1 MQGIFMIEKSQSL
14 TDAAGFFKT
23 FFDHSPYTMR
33 IFSSDGLVVKN
44 NDAWEVFWD
53 VSRSD
58 SVDLYNIFKDKQARQ
73 VGLTSTFKQALAGIS
88 SSLRDVEYEPVL
100 SGLAGRKRFLNVRML
115 PLEQVDGQVDGIVCI
130 LEDTTERRLF
140 EQERCRSQELLEEE
154 VNVRTKHL
162 EALLQF
168 STELSALGE
177 LKTIYEFVTSWTKS
191 LLKFEYSTLFVFSE
205 ETEQL
210 IMAETIGFPR
220 SMVGSFSLLKDQG
233 LPALVARERKAAVVE
248 DFQTESRFTIPDIIF
263 EHELTSSL
271 AVPMLNKNELIGVLI
286 GHTRAKRIFS
296 DSDISLYQ
304 NIANQAA
311 VAIVNTV
318 NLRSL
323 QRSEERFRHLFESA
337 NDAIYLV
344 DAESFR
350 IVDCNQKALELDG
363 YSRSE
368 ITAMRMFELY
378 PPEEQELLDY
388 RHDQVLRKGS
398 YATVASHHHVRKDST
413 RVPVEISSSLVET
426 GGRKLIMNIVRD
438 VSSRKALEQEREE
451 TAAKLRRTNRMEAL
465 GLMAGGVAHDLNN
478 ILSGI
483 ISYPELMMMKL
494 PADSPVRADLH
505 KVKESGQRAAGVVAD
520 LLTVARGAA
529 TVKEI
534 VCLNELIR
542 NYMTS
547 PEFHEL
553 MSLHPEVVLAP
564 RLAPDV
570 QDILCSPIHMQKVL
584 FNLVNNAAESIDGAG
599 QVEIKT
605 CMQSI
610 SQDTYPGPPAGEYS
624 VLSIRDTGPGI
635 SQYDLEHIFDPFY
648 TTKKMGRSGTGLGLA
663 VVWNTIKDH
672 DGYITVD
679 SDDRETAF
687 TMYLP
692 VSDQAG
698 SCKKSKQDDSLA
710 GLHGSGTIL
719 VVDDEQIQREIV
731 EKILTTLGY
740 EVTAVSS
747 GEEAISFVEKSTVDL
762 VLLDMLMEPG
772 INGRQTYEQI
782 IAIRPGQKAIV
793 VSGYSESDDIEKLV
807 KLGVLG
813 LLKKPYTMEEIG
825 RTVQK
830 ALQRED

>member
-1 MQGIFMIEKSQSL
+1 MIEKSQSL
-14 TDAAGFFKT
+14 AAGASFFKT
-23 FFDHSPYTMR
+23 LFDHSPYAMR
-33 IFSSDGLVVKN
+33 IFSSDGLTVKN

-53 VSRSD
+53 VSLPD
-58 SVDLYNIFKDKQARQ
+58 SVDRYNIFKDKQAQR

-88 SSLRDVEYEPVL
+88 SSLRDVEYDPRL
-100 SGLAGRKRFLNVRML
+100 SGFAGRKRFLHVRML
-115 PLEQVDGQVDGIVCI
+115 PLEQVEGQVDGIVCI
-130 LEDTTERRLF
+130 LEDNTEQRLF
-140 EQERCRSQELLEEE
+140 EQERCRSQERLEEE
-154 VNVRTKHL
+154 VDVRTKHL

-177 LKTIYEFVTSWTKS
+177 LKTIYEFVTLWTKS
-191 LLKFEYSTLFVFSE
+191 LLKFDISTLFVLSE
-205 ETEQL
+205 KTKLLVMGET
-210 IMAETIGFPR
+210 TGFPR
-220 SMVGSFSLLKDQG
+220 SMVGSFSLLQDQG
-233 LPALVARERKAAVVE
+233 LPNLVARERTVAVVE
-248 DFQTESRFTIPDIIF
+248 DFQTESRFTVPDIIV
-263 EHELTSSL
+263 EHELTSAL

-286 GHTRAKRIFS
+286 GHTRAKRVFS
-296 DSDISLYQ
+296 DSEISLYQ

-318 NLRSL
+318 NLQSL

-344 DAESFR
+344 DAETFR

-368 ITAMRMFELY
+368 ITAMKMFELY
-378 PPEEQELLDY
+378 PEEEHELLDY
-388 RHDQVLRKGS
+388 RHEQVLRKGS
-398 YATVASHHHVRKDST
+398 YTTVASHHHVRKDST
-413 RVPVEISSSLVET
+413 RVPVEISSSMVKT

-438 VSSRKALEQEREE
+438 VSSRKALEQEREQ
-451 TAAKLRRTNRMEAL
+451 TAAKLRRANRMEAL

-494 PADSPVRADLH
+494 PQDSPVRADLQ
-505 KVKESGQRAAGVVAD
+505 KVMESGQRAAGVVAD

-534 VCLNELIR
+534 VRLNELIR

-547 PEFHEL
+547 PEFHKL
-553 MSLHPEVVLAP
+553 MSLNPDVDFVP
-564 RLAPDV
+564 RLAPEEPN
-570 QDILCSPIHMQKVL
+570 IRCSPIHIQKVL
-584 FNLVNNAAESIDGAG
+584 FNLVNNAAESIDGSG
-599 QVEIKT
+599 QVEIRT
-605 CMQSI
+605 CMRSI
-610 SQDTYPGPPAGEYS
+610 SRNSDQGPPPGEYT
-624 VLSIRDTGPGI
+624 VLSVRDTGSGI
-635 SQYDLEHIFDPFY
+635 SRHDLEHIFDPFY

-679 SDDRETAF
+679 SDDKETAF
-687 TMYLP
+687 TAYLP
-692 VSDQAG
+692 ISDHDE
-698 SCKKSKQDDSLA
+698 SCKKTNQADSLV
-710 GLHGSGTIL
+710 GLHGKGTIL

-731 EKILTTLGY
+731 GKILTSMGY
-740 EVTAVSS
+740 DVTAVCS
-747 GEEAISFVEKSTVDL
+747 GEEAISFLEKNTIDL

-782 IAIRPGQKAIV
+782 IATRPGQKAIV
-793 VSGYSESDDIEKLV
+793 VSGYSESEDIKQLV

-830 ALQRED
+830 ALQKDD

>member
-1 MQGIFMIEKSQSL
+1 MMKKSQSL
-14 TDAAGFFKT
+14 TGGAGFFKT
-23 FFDHSPYTMR
+23 FFDHSPYAMR
-33 IFSSDGLVVKN
+33 IFSSDGLVIKN
-44 NDAWEVFWD
+44 NAAWEVFWD
-53 VSRSD
+53 ASPSE
-58 SVDLYNIFKDKQARQ
+58 SVDQYNIFKDKQAQRL
-73 VGLTSTFKQALAGIS
+73 GLTSTFKQALSGMS
-88 SSLRDVEYEPVL
+88 SSLRDVQYDPVL
-100 SGLAGRKRFLNVRML
+100 SGLAGRKRFLHVRML
-115 PLEQVDGQVDGIVCI
+115 PLEQIDGQVDGIVCI
-130 LEDTTERRLF
+130 LEDNTEQRLF
-140 EQERCRSQELLEEE
+140 EQERSRSQDRLEEE
-154 VNVRTKHL
+154 VNLRTKHL

-168 STELSALGE
+168 STELSALAE
-177 LKTIYEFVTSWTKS
+177 LKTIYEFVTLWTKS
-191 LLKFEYSTLFVFSE
+191 LLKFDYSTLFILSK
-205 ETEQL
+205 ETGLLVME
-210 IMAETIGFPR
+210 ETIGFPH
-220 SMVGSFSLLKDQG
+220 SLVGSFFLLQDQG
-233 LPALVARERKAAVVE
+233 LPTLVARDRKVAVVE
-248 DFQTESRFTIPDIIF
+248 DFQTETRFTVPDIIL

-286 GHTRAKRIFS
+286 GHTRTKRIFS

-344 DAESFR
+344 DAESLR

-368 ITAMRMFELY
+368 ITAMKMFELY
-378 PPEEQELLDY
+378 PEEEHESLEH
-388 RHDQVLRKGS
+388 RHDEVLRNGS
-398 YATVASHHHVRKDST
+398 YTSVASHHHVRKDST
-413 RVPVEISSSLVET
+413 LVPVEISSALVQT

-438 VSSRKALEQEREE
+438 VSKRKALEQEREE
-451 TAAKLRRTNRMEAL
+451 TAAKLRRANRMEAL

-483 ISYPELMMMKL
+483 VSYPELMMLKL
-494 PADSPVRADLH
+494 PNDSPVRADLQ
-505 KVKESGQRAAGVVAD
+505 KVMESGQRAAGVVAD

-547 PEFHEL
+547 PEFNEL
-553 MSLHPEVVLAP
+553 MYLHSEVDFVT
-564 RLAPDV
+564 RLAPEL

-584 FNLVNNAAESIDGAG
+584 FNLVNNAAESIVGAG
-599 QVEIKT
+599 RVEIQT
-605 CMQSI
+605 CIRSI
-610 SQDTYPGPPAGEYS
+610 SKDSDQGPPPGEYA
-624 VLSIRDTGPGI
+624 VLCVRDTGSGI
-635 SQYDLEHIFDPFY
+635 TQHDLEHIFDPFY

-672 DGYITVD
+672 EGYITVD
-679 SDDRETAF
+679 SGDRETAF
-687 TMYLP
+687 TAYLP
-692 VSDQAG
+692 ISDLDG
-698 SCKKSKQDDSLA
+698 SCKKSNQDDSLA
-710 GLHGSGTIL
+710 GLHGKGSIL

-740 EVTAVSS
+740 EVTTVGS
-747 GEEAISFVEKSTVDL
+747 GEEAISFVEKNSVDL

-772 INGRQTYEQI
+772 INGRQTYEKI
-782 IAIRPGQKAIV
+782 VAIRPGQKAIV
-793 VSGYSESDDIEKLV
+793 VSGYSESDDIKQLV

-830 ALQRED
+830 ALQKDD

>member
-1 MQGIFMIEKSQSL
+1 MIEKSQSL
-14 TDAAGFFKT
+14 TGNVGFFKT
-23 FFDHSPYTMR
+23 LFDHSPFAMR

-58 SVDLYNIFKDKQARQ
+58 SIDRYNIFKDKQAQR
-73 VGLTSTFKQALAGIS
+73 VGLTSTFKQALAGVS
-88 SSLRDVEYEPVL
+88 SSLRDVEYDPVL
-100 SGLAGRKRFLNVRML
+100 TGLAGRKRFLHVRML
-115 PLEQVDGQVDGIVCI
+115 PLEQVEGQVDGIVCI
-130 LEDTTERRLF
+130 LEDNTERNLF
-140 EQERCRSQELLEEE
+140 EQERYRSQERLEEE

-177 LKTIYEFVTSWTKS
+177 LMTIYEFVTSWTKS
-191 LLKFEYSTLFVFSE
+191 LLKFDYSTLFVFSE

-210 IMAETIGFPR
+210 VMEETIGFSR
-220 SMVGSFSLLKDQG
+220 SMVGSFSLLRDQG
-233 LPALVARERKAAVVE
+233 LPSLVARGRTVGVVE
-248 DFQTESRFTIPDIIF
+248 DFQTESRFSIPDIVF
-263 EHELTSSL
+263 EHELTSAL
-271 AVPMLNKNELIGVLI
+271 AVPMLNKNVLIGVLI
-286 GHTRAKRIFS
+286 GHTRAKRVFS

-318 NLRSL
+318 NLRAL

-344 DAESFR
+344 DAESSR

-368 ITAMRMFELY
+368 ITVMRMFELY
-378 PPEEQELLDY
+378 PLEERGLLDQ

-398 YATVASHHHVRKDST
+398 YTSVTSHHHVRKDST

-426 GGRKLIMNIVRD
+426 GGWKLIMNIVRD

-451 TAAKLRRTNRMEAL
+451 TAAKLRRANRMEAL

-494 PADSPVRADLH
+494 PQDSPVRADLQ
-505 KVKESGQRAAGVVAD
+505 KVMESGQRAAGVVAD

-534 VCLNELIR
+534 VCLNDLIR

-553 MSLHPEVVLAP
+553 MSLYAEVDFVP

-570 QDILCSPIHMQKVL
+570 RDILCSPIHMQKVL
-584 FNLVNNAAESIDGAG
+584 FNLVNNAAESINGAG
-599 QVEIKT
+599 QVEIRT
-605 CMQSI
+605 CMRSI
-610 SQDTYPGPPAGEYS
+610 GQDSDQGWLAGEYT
-624 VLSIRDTGPGI
+624 VLSVRDTGSGI
-635 SQYDLEHIFDPFY
+635 SRHDLEHIFDPFY
-648 TTKKMGRSGTGLGLA
+648 TTKKLGRSGTGLGLA

-679 SDDRETAF
+679 SDDRETEFTAF
-687 TMYLP
+687 LP
-692 VSDQAG
+692 ISDHEE
-698 SCKKSKQDDSLA
+698 SCKKLNQNDSLA
-710 GLHGSGTIL
+710 GLHGKGTIL

-731 EKILTTLGY
+731 EKILTCLGY
-740 EVTAVSS
+740 EVTVVSS
-747 GEEAISFVEKSTVDL
+747 GEEAIPFLEKNTVDL

-782 IAIRPGQKAIV
+782 IATHPGQKAIV
-793 VSGYSESDDIEKLV
+793 VSGYSESDDIKQLV

-825 RTVQK
+825 QTVQK
-830 ALQRED
+830 ALQKDD

>member
-1 MQGIFMIEKSQSL
+1 MIEKSQSL
-14 TDAAGFFKT
+14 TAGAGFFKT
-23 FFDHSPYTMR
+23 LFDHSPYAMR
-33 IFSSDGLVVKN
+33 IFSSDGLTVKN

-58 SVDLYNIFKDKQARQ
+58 SVDRYNIFKDKQAQR

-88 SSLRDVEYEPVL
+88 SSLRDVEYDPCL
-100 SGLAGRKRFLNVRML
+100 SGLAGRKRFLHVRML
-115 PLEQVDGQVDGIVCI
+115 PLEEVEGQVDGIVCI
-130 LEDTTERRLF
+130 LEDNTEQRLF
-140 EQERCRSQELLEEE
+140 EQERRRSQERLEEE
-154 VNVRTKHL
+154 VDVRTKHL

-177 LKTIYEFVTSWTKS
+177 LKTIYEFVTLWTKS
-191 LLKFEYSTLFVFSE
+191 LLKFDISTLFVLSE
-205 ETEQL
+205 KTKQLVMRET
-210 IMAETIGFPR
+210 TGFPR
-220 SMVGSFSLLKDQG
+220 SMVDSFSLLQDQG
-233 LPALVARERKAAVVE
+233 LPNLVARERKAAVVE
-248 DFQTESRFTIPDIIF
+248 DFQTESRFTVPYIIV
-263 EHELTSSL
+263 EHELTSAL

-286 GHTRAKRIFS
+286 GHTRAKRVFS

-318 NLRSL
+318 NLESL

-344 DAESFR
+344 DAETFR

-368 ITAMRMFELY
+368 ITAMKMFELY
-378 PPEEQELLDY
+378 PEEEHELLDY
-388 RHDQVLRKGS
+388 RHEQVLRKGS
-398 YATVASHHHVRKDST
+398 YTTVASHHHVRKDSI
-413 RVPVEISSSLVET
+413 RVPVEISSSLVEP

-494 PADSPVRADLH
+494 PEDSPVRADLQ
-505 KVKESGQRAAGVVAD
+505 KVMESGQRAAGVVAD

-534 VCLNELIR
+534 VCLNELIQ

-547 PEFHEL
+547 PEFDEL
-553 MSLHPEVVLAP
+553 ISLHAEVVFVPVLA
-564 RLAPDV
+564 ADV
-570 QDILCSPIHMQKVL
+570 QDILCSPVHMQKVI

-599 QVEIKT
+599 QVEIQT
-605 CMQSI
+605 CMRSI
-610 SQDTYPGPPAGEYS
+610 SQDSDQGPPPGEYT
-624 VLSIRDTGPGI
+624 VLSVRDTGSGI
-635 SQYDLEHIFDPFY
+635 SRHDLEHIFDPFY

-679 SDDRETAF
+679 SDERETAF
-687 TMYLP
+687 TAYLP
-692 VSDQAG
+692 VSDHDK
-698 SCKKSKQDDSLA
+698 SCKKSNRDDSLA
-710 GLHGSGTIL
+710 DLHGKGTIL

-731 EKILTTLGY
+731 EKILTSLGY
-740 EVTAVSS
+740 ETIAVSS
-747 GEEAISFVEKSTVDL
+747 GEEAISFLEKNTVDL

-782 IAIRPGQKAIV
+782 IVTRPGQKAIV
-793 VSGYSESDDIEKLV
+793 ISGYSESEDIKQLV